1 MTRAQRSPAISIANS
16 MTGVARGWTAKD
28 AVFAPPVT
36 GPAIPSGPT
45 RREGGFWRR
54 TLTALRTALAAAPR
68 PDLKQPYYPPLR
80 EKFVEDSAM
89 AREMWRL

>member
-1 MTRAQRSPAISIANS
+1 

-28 AVFAPPVT
+28 AVISPPVISPPVAA
-36 GPAIPSGPT
+36 PAIPAGPVHQ
-45 RREGGFWRR
+45 EGSRWRR
-54 TLTALRTALAAAPR
+54 ALSAVRAALAGVPR

-80 EKFVEDSAM
+80 EGFVEDAAM

>member
-1 MTRAQRSPAISIANS
+1 
-16 MTGVARGWTAKD
+16 MTGVARGWAAKD
-28 AVFAPPVT
+28 AVFTPPAT
-36 GPAIPSGPT
+36 GPATPGNPT

-54 TLTALRTALAAAPR
+54 TLIAVRTALASVPR

>member
-1 MTRAQRSPAISIANS
+1 
-16 MTGVARGWTAKD
+16 MTGVARGWTAQD
-28 AVFAPPVT
+28 TVVTPPV
-36 GPAIPSGPT
+36 PLRRP
-45 RREGGFWRR
+45 RREGGLWRR
-54 TLTALRTALAAAPR
+54 TMAAVRTALAAVPR

>member
-16 MTGVARGWTAKD
+16 MTGVARGWTAKG
-28 AVFAPPVT
+28 AVFTPPVT
-36 GPAIPSGPT
+36 APAIPAGLQP
-45 RREGGFWRR
+45 REGRRWRR
-54 TLTALRTALAAAPR
+54 ALAAVRAALAAVPR

-80 EKFVEDSAM
+80 EGFVEDAAM

>member
-1 MTRAQRSPAISIANS
+1 

-28 AVFAPPVT
+28 TLITPPVAA
-36 GPAIPSGPT
+36 PANPVSPL
-45 RREGGFWRR
+45 REDGRWRR
-54 TLTALRTALAAAPR
+54 ALAAVRAALAAVPR

-80 EKFVEDSAM
+80 EGFVEDAAM

>member
-1 MTRAQRSPAISIANS
+1 

-28 AVFAPPVT
+28 AVFTPPATAP
-36 GPAIPSGPT
+36 A
-45 RREGGFWRR
+45 RWRR
-54 TLTALRTALAAAPR
+54 ALAAVRTALAAVPR

-80 EKFVEDSAM
+80 EGFVEDAAM